1 MERER
6 EKAYVQMQQA
16 YALVMQAC
24 ALQPF
29 YSVFISAAAVDTM
42 RIPYWLPPVLLGLAA
57 LVRQQPIHLIL
68 TSLRTLSL
76 SLSLT
81 HTHTISFAQ
90 LHASTTSTHSSGGTS
105 CQSYTTL
112 DLCEASTCGSK
123 KHCYW
128 NYTTESC
135 SCCSQLCSYP
145 LKLNKILCQCFC
157 SENNYCSGNRRMKY
171 QTCECLCIHQEC
183 TDGKKFDGESCQCVC
198 PENSYW
204 DNSAMHCISDCE
216 TVSADD
222 CEIVKSA
229 KNTHAYCIRDG
240 GSCRRPSC
248 TTFYRDQMLCSI
260 STCEET
266 GEPCR

>member
-1 MERER
+1 
-6 EKAYVQMQQA
+6 MQQFSDTGGLCIS
-16 YALVMQAC
+16 YASLCTATILFCVHLCSSSGYYEDTLLATSSPTRPGC
-24 ALQPF
+24 LGKTTTDSNI
-29 YSVFISAAAVDTM
+29 YSHTI
-42 RIPYWLPPVLLGLAA
+42 
-57 LVRQQPIHLIL
+57 
-68 TSLRTLSL
+68 

-81 HTHTISFAQ
+81 HTHTISFSQ

-112 DLCEASTCGSK
+112 DLCEANTCGSK

-198 PENSYW
+198 PDNSYW
-204 DNSAMHCISDCE
+204 DNSVMHCIADCE

-266 GEPCR
+266 GELCR